1 MSRVGRDT
9 RQIALAEAFS
19 EMGQAWIRWV
29 HASVPDDAVSYARL
43 RVLTAL
49 EGNPDGLTMSG
60 IAAALGVTGRRVT
73 VLVDALVDD
82 GLVARYAHPTDGR
95 STIIEITE
103 AGLAHQR
110 KIWQQHQRT
119 VSVAFDGLTD
129 EDQLRLLGI
138 SRTLTDAF
146 RQRLAERTAP
156 PIDECAAPSAAVLIR
171 NNRPVHA
178 ARPKPH

>member
-29 HASVPDDAVSYARL
+29 HACVSDDAVSYARV

-49 EGNPDGLTMSG
+49 EGDPDGLTMSG

-82 GLVARYAHPTDGR
+82 GLVLGTPIPPTG
-95 STIIEITE
+95 
-103 AGLAHQR
+103 
-110 KIWQQHQRT
+110 
-119 VSVAFDGLTD
+119 
-129 EDQLRLLGI
+129 
-138 SRTLTDAF
+138 
-146 RQRLAERTAP
+146 
-156 PIDECAAPSAAVLIR
+156 AAPSSKSP
-171 NNRPVHA
+171 RPA
-178 ARPKPH
+178 WPISARYGNSINALSPSHSTASPTKTNCGY

>member
-1 MSRVGRDT
+1 MSSTHRDT
-9 RQIALAEAFS
+9 QLNALVEAFN
-19 EMGQAWIRWV
+19 EMGPAWVRWV
-29 HASVPDDAVSYARL
+29 QSSVPDDTVSYARL

-49 EGNPDGLTMSG
+49 EGHPDGLTMSG
-60 IAAALGVTGRRVT
+60 LAAALGVTGRRVT
-73 VLVDALVDD
+73 VLVDALVED

-110 KIWQQHQRT
+110 QVWQQHQRT
-119 VSVAFDGLTD
+119 ISVAFDGLSD
-129 EDQLRLLGI
+129 EDQVRLLGI

-156 PIDECAAPSAAVLIR
+156 PIDECATPSDAILIR

-178 ARPKPH
+178 TRPKPR